1 MSYGEIIFNATAA
14 EEDRDFKKDGGVD
27 HKAGD
32 VITTRRGNHILKT
45 VYSAPPTA
53 EEEAR
58 QLRDQML
65 GDSDSHPA
73 HLADHPD
80 HEKWKTYRIALRDW
94 PKAAKGG
101 FPDIEKRPIM

>member
-1 MSYGEIIFNATAA
+1 MRYGEIIFNATAA
-14 EEDRDFKKDGGVD
+14 EEDREPKEDGTID

-32 VITTRRGNHILKT
+32 VITEYRGNHILKT
-45 VYSAPPTA
+45 VYSEPPTA

-58 QLRDQML
+58 ILRDQML
-65 GDSDSHPA
+65 RDSDSHPA
-73 HLADHPD
+73 HLVDHPD
-80 HEKWKTYRIALRDW
+80 HEKWKTYRTALRDW